1 MVVDNFPAHVIVIM
15 IWLANGNDSN
25 MATYTFL
32 YELFKSKK
40 KLIDSFDIPLE
51 VMGNLVGI
59 WIPIAFCINFN
70 WMNMQTCCC
79 IALAAIAIKRFF
91 RFNLCICQKEAHRL
105 LFDAKFVEWALSS
118 TKTTPVIKSFNR
130 RKYALR
136 QKSMR
141 YATIH
146 NRKSFQHN

>member
-15 IWLANGNDSN
+15 IWLENGNDSN

-59 WIPIAFCINFN
+59 
-70 WMNMQTCCC
+70 
-79 IALAAIAIKRFF
+79 
-91 RFNLCICQKEAHRL
+91 
-105 LFDAKFVEWALSS
+105 
-118 TKTTPVIKSFNR
+118 
-130 RKYALR
+130 
-136 QKSMR
+136 
-141 YATIH
+141 
-146 NRKSFQHN
+146 